1 PWSKKFGRSAAG
13 AAPTLT
19 STAGS
24 AGSTRCRSRTKKTRM
39 EHRPQSAAMRHPERE
54 LRARRAVLDSRESSL
69 YNPRAPSSAVPRGR
83 GAQVAQLVEHCT
95 ENAGVGGSIPP
106 LGTTSDTL
114 WFGLGSRFARGLPI
128 CSMRPPFITTTRPA
142 NVMAGLLK
150 ELTTGLW
157 SSFTRWEAFG
167 ISDANSA
174 VT

>member
-1 PWSKKFGRSAAG
+1 MR
-13 AAPTLT
+13 LT
-19 STAGS
+19 ANNYFSPA
-24 AGSTRCRSRTKKTRM
+24 
-39 EHRPQSAAMRHPERE
+39 
-54 LRARRAVLDSRESSL
+54 
-69 YNPRAPSSAVPRGR
+69 
-83 GAQVAQLVEHCT
+83 
-95 ENAGVGGSIPP
+95 
-106 LGTTSDTL
+106 LGTIGATL
-114 WFGLGSRFARGLPI
+114 WFGLRSRFARGLPI

>member
-1 PWSKKFGRSAAG
+1 MERFCKVGQPMR
-13 AAPTLT
+13 LT
-19 STAGS
+19 ANNYFS
-24 AGSTRCRSRTKKTRM
+24 
-39 EHRPQSAAMRHPERE
+39 
-54 LRARRAVLDSRESSL
+54 
-69 YNPRAPSSAVPRGR
+69 
-83 GAQVAQLVEHCT
+83 
-95 ENAGVGGSIPP
+95 PP
-106 LGTTSDTL
+106 LGTTSATL
-114 WFGLGSRFARGLPI
+114 WFGLAARFARGLPI